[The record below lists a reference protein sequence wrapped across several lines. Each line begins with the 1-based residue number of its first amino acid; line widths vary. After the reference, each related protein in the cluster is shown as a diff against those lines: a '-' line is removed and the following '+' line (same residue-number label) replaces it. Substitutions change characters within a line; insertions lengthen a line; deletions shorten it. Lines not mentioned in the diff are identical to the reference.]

1 MKKFEFYHP
10 ILTDYYGLDWLTKT
24 KVKDIFALRSQ
35 AQIAQLEQRAA
46 DQELTDTVAY
56 VNQVMRLVMNNQAL
70 VWGIT
75 RRVDQQFVGIVGL
88 TEFTADSKQATLQ
101 FTLPDVASLTSTM
114 TEVLKRLITFAFQE
128 LELSQIN
135 ANVAQENA
143 LQVQLF
149 EEAGFSLTK
158 TEGTIRHYQLTP
170 NDKI

>member
-10 ILTDYYGLDWLTKT
+10 ILTDHYGLDWLTKT

-88 TEFTADSKQATLQ
+88 TEFTADSKQTTLQ

-135 ANVAQENA
+135 GAVDQENISQI
-143 LQVQLF
+143 QVLK
-149 EEAGFSLTK
+149 ETGFSLVK
-158 TEGTIRHYQLTP
+158 TTRTIQHYQLSST
-170 NDKI
+170 DKF

>member
-10 ILTDYYGLDWLTKT
+10 ILTDHYGLDWLTKT

-75 RRVDQQFVGIVGL
+75 RRVDQQFFGIVGL

-101 FTLPDVASLTSTM
+101 FTLPDVASLTSAM

-135 ANVAQENA
+135 GAVDQENISQI
-143 LQVQLF
+143 QVLKK
-149 EEAGFSLTK
+149 AGFSLIK
-158 TEGTIRHYQLTP
+158 TVGTIQHYQLSST
-170 NDKI
+170 DKF